1 MMGLKYVFG
10 TAVLAVVCAACEKDS
25 AGELMRE
32 ECDRIVFDTP
42 ALMVET
48 VTRSTLK
55 DALVPGDEFGVLG
68 YCVPYTVGTQ
78 TPNYNAGASLWALKK
93 ALCPP
98 DVFYKQRVVVG
109 TGGCTYDRN
118 GGTGNNP
125 KYWYRDG
132 YDTDNAANAGVTG
145 TDDYRYSF
153 VAYYPYS
160 GAFTVDKPETGQ
172 TAGAPVLTFTM
183 PQTGTDVAAPL
194 DHRATPD
201 AMLAVLYNSRKS
213 DGNLRFNFSHV
224 LTGLGFEVNNF
235 SGYDLE
241 VKSVTLS
248 GSFYKKVRID
258 LTGDVSSFSF
268 PGDRYTGTY
277 TLFDG
282 DASGGSLM
290 LPAPDASLGETVTS
304 SPSPIG
310 GEHVMLISGTGTSF
324 GENVKVRIEYV
335 FNGVPNVFET
345 ARPGTFTPQPGIKYT
360 AQLNFVGDTFVLQFV
375 VDNQEQWEDGEADDE
390 DETND
395 DVIFE

>member
-1 MMGLKYVFG
+1 MMGLRYIVG
-10 TAVLAVVCAACEKDS
+10 AAVLVMVCTACEKDS
-25 AGELMRE
+25 AGELVQGVS
-32 ECDRIVFDTP
+32 DRIVFDTP
-42 ALMVET
+42 ALTVET
-48 VTRSTLK
+48 ITRSTLK
-55 DALVPGDEFGVLG
+55 DALGPGDEFGVLG

-78 TPNYNAGASLWALKK
+78 TPNYNAGSSLWTLKK
-93 ALCPP
+93 SLCPP

-109 TGGCTYDRN
+109 TDGCTYDRN

-132 YDTDNAANAGVTG
+132 YDTDNRENAGVTG
-145 TDDYRYSF
+145 ADGYRYSF
-153 VAYYPYS
+153 IAYYPYS
-160 GAFTVDKPETGQ
+160 GAYTVDSPGTGLI
-172 TAGAPVLTFTM
+172 AGAPVLTFTM
-183 PQTGTDVAAPL
+183 PQTGTDVATPL
-194 DHRATPD
+194 DHRETPD

-248 GSFYKKVRID
+248 GSFYKKVRVD
-258 LTGDVSSFSF
+258 FTGDVSSFSF
-268 PGDRYTGTY
+268 PSDRYTGTY

-282 DASGGSLM
+282 GASGGNLM
-290 LPAPDASLGETVTS
+290 LPAPDTSLGETVTS

-310 GEHVMLISGTGTSF
+310 GEHVMLISGTNTSF
-324 GENVKVRIEYV
+324 GESVKVKIEYV

-345 ARPGTFTPQPGIKYT
+345 ERPGTFTPQPGIKYT

-375 VDNQEQWEDGEADDE
+375 VDNQEQWEDGEADDG